1 LHKALYTPGSLVL
14 CIAPAL
20 RQSIEL
26 THKVFTAY
34 RDLGLGR
41 IGLGRMEP
49 SKSENKLSL
58 EQALP

>member
-1 LHKALYTPGSLVL
+1 MLLVFHKALYTPGSFVL

-34 RDLGLGR
+34 RDLGLG
-41 IGLGRMEP
+41 GMEP

-58 EQALP
+58 EQTLP